1 MGVACRSQED
11 PVANLQFGSC
21 SNSPKKLT
29 DRHGGQEP
37 AANGQV
43 ARTPAAPDHGEIT
56 PVFTPSRA
64 TRPWK
69 NHSRAREPMARSDF
83 KPNSSVPFQLA
94 RGECSEPRWQDWLNQ
109 FGCDFVNQ
117 TLACMGFPYCD
128 QRFL

>member
-1 MGVACRSQED
+1 MRGGVGAACRSQED

-43 ARTPAAPDHGEIT
+43 ARIPAAPDHGKIT

-64 TRPWK
+64 TSLGKIIPE
-69 NHSRAREPMARSDF
+69 HESRWLEAI
-83 KPNSSVPFQLA
+83 
-94 RGECSEPRWQDWLNQ
+94 LNQ
-109 FGCDFVNQ
+109 IP
-117 TLACMGFPYCD
+117 AFP
-128 QRFL
+128 FS